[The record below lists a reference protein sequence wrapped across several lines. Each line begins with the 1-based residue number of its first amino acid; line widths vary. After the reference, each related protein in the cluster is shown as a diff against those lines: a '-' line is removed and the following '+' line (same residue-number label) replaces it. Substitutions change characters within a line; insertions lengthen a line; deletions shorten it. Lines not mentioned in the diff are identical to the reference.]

1 MTKKGVIS
9 VTATLKVKHSCGQSM
24 VERRTE
30 LKVMEQKTLGDFIP
44 LNWRQ
49 GVKCLLCETD
59 MLLTTIAGTAFS
71 DDMSGIP
78 CDRML
83 ELTLHYYCGNCG
95 GDTEHKFVDPAVGF

>member
-59 MLLTTIAGTAFS
+59 MLLSAIAGSAFG
-71 DDMSGIP
+71 DGSGIP

-83 ELTLHYYCGNCG
+83 ELTLHYYC
-95 GDTEHKFVDPAVGF
+95 EHCSSNTKHEFVDPAVGF